1 MPRRR
6 RRRGYQTAVLIGLEG
21 RKASLW
27 NIFSESVQP
36 GSQLQGEDAYSFYES
51 VVDHLRPSVKQGIK
65 SILVAAPSD
74 RDYTEFMGHLE
85 KHQGWLLKGW
95 SLNTVTF
102 ERIPEPAMSID
113 QVRALVK
120 SESFK
125 EKLSSLHEDDV
136 KPVIDALEKL
146 LNDPEGIQRILF
158 TIKEV
163 EDAVYGKDP
172 RPEYILVTEK
182 FRSMHTRRVERLLQV
197 ASNRGIKTRIVKEN
211 TPAGIRL
218 TQFGGL
224 VCITQG

>member
-6 RRRGYQTAVLIGLEG
+6 RRRGYPTAVLIGLEG
-21 RKASLW
+21 RRASLW

-36 GSQLQGEDAYSFYES
+36 GSQVEGEDAYSFYES
-51 VVDHLRPSVKQGIK
+51 VVDLLRPSVKRGIK
-65 SILVAAPSD
+65 SILVAAPGD
-74 RDYTEFMGHLE
+74 RDYAEFMGHLE

-120 SESFK
+120 SERFT
-125 EKLSSLHEDDV
+125 EKLSSVRGDDV
-136 KPVIDALEKL
+136 RRVMGALEKL
-146 LNDPEGIQRILF
+146 LSDPEGIERILF

-163 EDAVYGKDP
+163 EDAVYGRDP

-182 FRSMHTRRVERLLQV
+182 FRSTHARRVGRLLQA
-197 ASNRGIKTRIVKEN
+197 ASNGGIKTRIVKEN
-211 TPAGIRL
+211 TPAGIRI

-224 VCITQG
+224 VCITRG

>member
-1 MPRRR
+1 M
-6 RRRGYQTAVLIGLEG
+6 LIGLEG

-36 GSQLQGEDAYSFYES
+36 RSQLHGEDAYSFYES
-51 VVDHLRPSVKQGIK
+51 VVDHLRPCVKQGIK

-125 EKLSSLHEDDV
+125 EKLSSLQEDDV

-158 TIKEV
+158 TIKEA
-163 EDAVYGKDP
+163 EDAVYRKDP

-182 FRSMHTRRVERLLQV
+182 FRSIHIRRVERLLQV
-197 ASNRGIKTRIVKEN
+197 ASNRGIKTMIVKEN

>member
-65 SILVAAPSD
+65 SILVAAPRD
-74 RDYTEFMGHLE
+74 GDYTEFMSHLE

-102 ERIPEPAMSID
+102 ERIPELAMSID
-113 QVRALVK
+113 QVRDLVK

-125 EKLSSLHEDDV
+125 EKLSSLQEDDV

-182 FRSMHTRRVERLLQV
+182 FRSKHTRRVERLLQV

>member
-1 MPRRR
+1 MPKRR

-21 RKASLW
+21 RRASLW

-36 GSQLQGEDAYSFYES
+36 GSQVQGEDAYSFYES
-51 VVDHLRPSVKQGIK
+51 VVDLLRPSVKQGIK

-113 QVRALVK
+113 QVRVLVK
-120 SESFK
+120 SERFN
-125 EKLSSLHEDDV
+125 EKLSSVQGDDV
-136 KPVIDALEKL
+136 KRVMDALEKL
-146 LNDPEGIQRILF
+146 LNDPEGIERILF

-182 FRSMHTRRVERLLQV
+182 FRSMHTRRVGRLLLV
-197 ASNRGIKTRIVKEN
+197 ASNGGIKTRIVKEN
-211 TPAGIRL
+211 TSAGIRI

-224 VCITQG
+224 VCITRG